1 MSIFLGH
8 LGLALIVGAFFF
20 CAIVA
25 LSGARVSS
33 GISREEDAAALR
45 RRYPANTN

>member
-8 LGLALIVGAFFF
+8 LGLALIVGLFFF

-25 LSGARVSS
+25 LSAARGSS
-33 GISREEDAAALR
+33 RFSRAEEAAVLR